1 MRVNTRYILKKG
13 CPPVAYI
20 LHFRHTRRLTQVC
33 TGKRQNQF
41 LFKTGH
47 SPLISKLVQQLNT
60 QIHLHVSL
68 VNCHSV
74 IQTHRRFKRT
84 LSYYD
89 TDNTMQIF
97 LGNPLLQASKRHSN
111 NSEMV
116 KNNEKWYERW
126 SNFSFL
132 LLLLLL
138 CSVLAGRMSQMWI
151 SISWILSQFNKSQY
165 EIKRMLNE
173 IDIALTRTV
182 NHIKVCRCAPG
193 NKITLENQSIGL
205 GYRVPLAR
213 AEARFHQSGWPRLEN
228 TVVLFSFFLCH
239 FFLFSSPPPPSPSV

>member
-1 MRVNTRYILKKG
+1 M
-13 CPPVAYI
+13 AYI

-41 LFKTGH
+41 WFKTGH

-89 TDNTMQIF
+89 IDNTMQKKFWEIPF
-97 LGNPLLQASKRHSN
+97 FRPENDTQTT
-111 NSEMV
+111 V
-116 KNNEKWYERW
+116 KWLKTMKNDMRGEVTYL
-126 SNFSFL
+126 F
-132 LLLLLL
+132 LLL

-228 TVVLFSFFLCH
+228 TVVLFLFFLYH
-239 FFLFSSPPPPSPSV
+239 FFLFSLPPPPPPPPRPCSVQTGH